1 MTGLVALLIS
11 LAPPNATP
19 GIAEIGAARC
29 DLIRSYC
36 RSEISAYSPC
46 FSNNLWRMMASS
58 MVPSLSSLS
67 LQQIGQGL
75 DHGDFSVKQL
85 TEAHLTRI
93 EQLNSSLH
101 AVLQVNPAVI
111 QIATALDDELKRFGR
126 RG

>member
-1 MTGLVALLIS
+1 
-11 LAPPNATP
+11 
-19 GIAEIGAARC
+19 
-29 DLIRSYC
+29 
-36 RSEISAYSPC
+36 
-46 FSNNLWRMMASS
+46 MASN

-67 LQQIGQGL
+67 LQQIAQGL

-93 EQLNSSLH
+93 EQLNPSLH